1 VKTSQIIWDSLQD
14 YGRIEWKWT
23 LKDLKEAPNVAY
35 QDILKEFDLTWGV
48 KNLIVTKSNLVVTW
62 MDKP

>member
-1 VKTSQIIWDSLQD
+1 VKRSQIIWDALQN

-23 LKDLKEAPNVAY
+23 LKDLEEAPNVAY
-35 QDILKEFDLTWGV
+35 QDILKEFDPNWGV